1 MIETLSAGYL
11 LGMHRARSNSTGVA
25 LALALVL
32 APLSAACVDETETT
46 LDGEEEA
53 PADDTGADEGLEEA
67 DEESESESEGDE
79 GSGECVAAMTL
90 DPVIA
95 VSVDGSDTV
104 PTLTA
109 SCTPV
114 QFDHDAGTGTL
125 TLSFDCADFE
135 GIGHAVVLEAPAAAM
150 PALDMS
156 ASHELVLVE
165 DMSGRFGPGPHIRLD
180 DPDGVVLA
188 QIRYASAADW
198 GSLSMGYA
206 SFCEADPET
215 GETGNGHVRVS
226 VSGGESVHQ
235 VYVGEPAVITAET
248 GEWDV
253 HALDATDVC
262 CHGATIDVAIVRR

>member
-1 MIETLSAGYL
+1 
-11 LGMHRARSNSTGVA
+11 MHRARSNSTGFA
-25 LALALVL
+25 LALALAL
-32 APLSAACVDETETT
+32 ATTSVACVEETETT
-46 LDGEEEA
+46 LGGEEEA

-67 DEESESESEGDE
+67 EEESEGEQSDEGDE
-79 GSGECVAAMTL
+79 GSGECVAAMSL

-114 QFDHDAGTGTL
+114 QFEHDAGTL
-125 TLSFDCADFE
+125 TLSFDCTDFE

-235 VYVGEPAVITAET
+235 VYVGEPAVVAAET